1 MSMFLK
7 DPDAVLEYAVDWAAA
22 LGGGVTLVASDW
34 RVEPVEAGGVDVVS
48 GQIAGE
54 AAVARLGG
62 GLAGHVYRLENRVTL
77 SDGTMDERSLL
88 LRVEER

>member
-1 MSMFLK
+1 MFLK

-22 LGGGVTLVASDW
+22 LDGGVSLLASDW
-34 RVEPVEAGGVDVVS
+34 RVEPVEAGGVEIVS

-54 AAVARLGG
+54 VALARLGG
-62 GLAGHVYRLENRVTL
+62 GVAGHVYRVENRVTL
-77 SDGTMDERSLL
+77 SDGTLDERSLV